1 MGLRGT
7 SLAYA
12 AVLRPLSAVLCAL
25 ALTLAACGGD
35 DDSSGDSSTTAK
47 TTTAAQTKQ
56 TQGTCRDVEQPAPRD
71 GGSQKKPK
79 KLLSPSKQYDVT
91 LSTTCGSFTIRL
103 DQKTSPNAAASFAA
117 LARAGFFDDT
127 IFHRIVPGFVI
138 QGGDPTASG
147 TGGPGYSTR
156 DSVPAKAAYVPGVV
170 AMAKA
175 GNEPPGTA
183 GSQFFVVTGA
193 QAGLTP
199 DYALLGKVT
208 KGMDVVQAIGE
219 LGDAASG
226 GAGTPLQSVVIEG
239 AKVRER

>member
-1 MGLRGT
+1 
-7 SLAYA
+7 
-12 AVLRPLSAVLCAL
+12 VLLCAL
-25 ALTLAACGGD
+25 ALVLAACGDDD
-35 DDSSGDSSTTAK
+35 DDSSAQQKDSSAPTAEE
-47 TTTAAQTKQ
+47 Q
-56 TQGTCRDVEQPAPRD
+56 QGPCKDVEQPAPRD
-71 GGSQKKPK
+71 GGGEKKPQK
-79 KLLSPSKQYDVT
+79 PLDASKVYDVELQT
-91 LSTTCGSFTIRL
+91 SCGSFTIRL

-156 DSVPAKAAYVPGVV
+156 DRVPRNAAYNPGVV

-183 GSQFFVVTGA
+183 GSQFFVVTAAG
-193 QAGLTP
+193 AGLTP

-219 LGDAASG
+219 LGDPASG
-226 GAGTPLQSVVIEG
+226 GAGTPLQSVVIEK
-239 AKVRER
+239 ATVSEH